1 MYKHILLTVAPDH
14 GRDLTGAFK
23 VAEKL
28 REEGGRVTLFSVLE
42 ALPTYVA
49 LELPMEQMQ
58 RNADKVKQQLLED
71 AKELPGSDAEVMIG
85 HSSNSILEYAGKN
98 DVDCIIVSS
107 HRPTYHDYLLGST
120 ASRVVR
126 HATCAVHITR

>member
-1 MYKHILLTVAPDH
+1 MYKHILLTIAPDH
-14 GRDLTGAFK
+14 ERDMTDAFN
-23 VAEKL
+23 VASHLSK
-28 REEGGRVTLFSVLE
+28 EGGRITLFSVIE

-49 LELPMEQMQ
+49 LELPQEQME
-58 RNADKVKQQLLED
+58 RNAKKLEKKLLED
-71 AKELPGSDAEVMIG
+71 AKELPGSGVEVIIG
-85 HSSNSILEYAGKN
+85 HSANSILEYAGKN